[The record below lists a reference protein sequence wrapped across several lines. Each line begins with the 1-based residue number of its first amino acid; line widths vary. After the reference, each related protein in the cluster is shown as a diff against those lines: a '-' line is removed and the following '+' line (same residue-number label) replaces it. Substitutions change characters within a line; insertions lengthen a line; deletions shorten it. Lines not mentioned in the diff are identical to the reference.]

1 MNLLNVYTLFDLEPV
16 KGKGCH
22 VYTADGT
29 KYLDFYGGHAVISI
43 GHSHSVFVENLTQ
56 QVQKMIFYSNSV
68 QNSLQE
74 KLADALGKLSG
85 CDDYDLFLCNSG
97 AEAVENALK
106 VASFANG
113 RTKIL
118 AIKNGFHGRTSA
130 AVNSTWNDKIKA
142 NINRGFETI
151 FIDMNDHDSLQ
162 KHLKSKDFA
171 AVIIEPVQGVGGLDK
186 ADLHFL
192 QNIEKYCA
200 DTDTIFISD
209 EVQSG
214 FGRTGKFFAFQ
225 HAHVSPQVITMAKG
239 MGNGFPV
246 GGILIKRDTLP
257 INKGM
262 LGTTFG
268 GNHLACTAVLSVLE
282 VMKSENLLKNA
293 TDLGMMIR
301 EGLSTFS
308 EVKRVKGQGLMVG
321 AEFDFPVK
329 RLREI
334 LLYEQQLFTGNAS
347 NPNVLRLLPPLNITE
362 ENVAD
367 FFGKLTRGLEQLK
380 QEMYAHVPAT
390 LATKI

>member
-1 MNLLNVYTLFDLEPV
+1 MNLLDVYTLFDLEPI
-16 KGKGCH
+16 KGSGCH
-22 VYTADGT
+22 VYTADGQ

-43 GHSHSVFVENLTQ
+43 GHSHPVFVENLMQ
-56 QVQKMIFYSNSV
+56 QTQKMIFYSNSV

-74 KLADALGKLSG
+74 RLATSLGEISG
-85 CDDYDLFLCNSG
+85 CEDYDLFLCNSG

-142 NINRGFETI
+142 NINRGFETV
-151 FIDMNDHDSLQ
+151 FIEMNDHKSLQ
-162 KHLKSKDFA
+162 EHLSSKTFT

-192 QNIEKYCA
+192 QNIEKCCA
-200 DTDTIFISD
+200 ETDTIFISD

-225 HAHVSPQVITMAKG
+225 HANVSPQIITIAKG

-246 GGILIKRDTLP
+246 GGILIKRNTLDVT
-257 INKGM
+257 KGM

-282 VMKSENLLKNA
+282 VIKSEKLLKNA
-293 TDLGMMIR
+293 TALGAMIR
-301 EGLSTFS
+301 EGLSIFK
-308 EVKRVKGQGLMVG
+308 EVKQVKGQGLMVG
-321 AEFDFPVK
+321 AEFNFPIK

-334 LLYEQQLFTGNAS
+334 LLYEQQLFTGSAS

-362 ENVAD
+362 ANVTD
-367 FFGKLTRGLEQLK
+367 FFGKLTRGLEQFK
-380 QEMYAHVPAT
+380 QERYEQKRELTQA
-390 LATKI
+390 

>member
-1 MNLLNVYTLFDLEPV
+1 MELLDVYTLFDLEPI

-43 GHSHSVFVENLTQ
+43 GHSQPVFIENLKQ
-56 QVQKMIFYSNSV
+56 QMQKMIFYSNSV

-74 KLADALGKLSG
+74 RLATLLGEISD
-85 CDDYDLFLCNSG
+85 CENYDLFLCNSG

-142 NINRGFETI
+142 NINRGFETV

-162 KHLKSKDFA
+162 EHLKSETFA
-171 AVIIEPVQGVGGLDK
+171 AVIIEPIQGVGGLDK

-192 QNIEKYCA
+192 QNIEKCCQK
-200 DTDTIFISD
+200 TNTIFIAD

-225 HAHVSPQVITMAKG
+225 HANVQPQVITMAKG

-246 GGILIKRDTLP
+246 GGILIKRNTLK

-268 GNHLACTAVLSVLE
+268 GNHLACTAALSVLD
-282 VMKSENLLKNA
+282 VIKSEKLLENA
-293 TDLGMMIR
+293 TNLGTMMR
-301 EGLSTFS
+301 EGLSIFQ
-308 EVKRVKGQGLMVG
+308 EVKQVKGQGLMVG
-321 AEFDFPVK
+321 AEFDFPIK

-362 ENVAD
+362 ANVTD

-380 QEMYAHVPAT
+380 QEEYAQEMGLIHV
-390 LATKI
+390 

>member
-1 MNLLNVYTLFDLEPV
+1 MDLLNVYTLFDLEPV
-16 KGKGCH
+16 KGDGCH
-22 VYTADGT
+22 VFTSDGT

-43 GHSHSVFVENLTQ
+43 GHSHPVFVENLTQ
-56 QVQKMIFYSNSV
+56 QAQKMIFYSNSV
-68 QNSLQE
+68 QNSLQK
-74 KLADALGKLSG
+74 KLAHALGQLSA
-85 CDDYDLFLCNSG
+85 CNEYELFLCNSG

-106 VASFANG
+106 IASFANG

-142 NINRGFETI
+142 NINRGFETV
-151 FIDMNDHDSLQ
+151 FIEMNDHDAL
-162 KHLKSKDFA
+162 KEHLKSKTFA
-171 AVIIEPVQGVGGLDK
+171 AVIIEPIQGVGGLDK

-192 QNIEKYCA
+192 QNIEKSCA
-200 DTDTIFISD
+200 ETDTIFISD

-225 HAHVSPQVITMAKG
+225 HAEVSPQVITMAKG

-246 GGILIKRDTLP
+246 GGILIKRNTLT
-257 INKGM
+257 ITKGM

-268 GNHLACTAVLSVLE
+268 GNHLACSAVLSVLD
-282 VMKSENLLKNA
+282 VMKSEKLLENV
-293 TDLGMMIR
+293 THLGKMMQ
-301 EGLSTFS
+301 EGLSSFP
-308 EVKRVKGQGLMVG
+308 EIKQVKGQGLMVG
-321 AEFDFPVK
+321 AEFDFPIK

-334 LLYEQQLFTGNAS
+334 LLYKQKLFTGNAS

-362 ENVAD
+362 ADVTD

-380 QEMYAHVPAT
+380 QEKYEQERELIHA
-390 LATKI
+390 

>member
-1 MNLLNVYTLFDLEPV
+1 MNLLDVYTLFDLEPV
-16 KGKGCH
+16 TGKGCH
-22 VYTADGT
+22 VYMADET

-43 GHSHSVFVENLTQ
+43 GHCHPVFVENLTKQ
-56 QVQKMIFYSNSV
+56 AQKLIFYSNSV

-74 KLADALGKLSG
+74 KLAQLLGEISG
-85 CDDYDLFLCNSG
+85 CEDYDLFLCNSG

-106 VASFANG
+106 IASFANH

-142 NINRGFETI
+142 NINRGFETV
-151 FIDMNDHDSLQ
+151 FVDMNDHKVLQ
-162 KHLKSKDFA
+162 EHLNSKTFA

-186 ADLHFL
+186 ADLFFL
-192 QNIEKYCA
+192 QSIEKYCA
-200 DTDTIFISD
+200 ETDTIFISD

-225 HAHVSPQVITMAKG
+225 HANVAPQVITMAKG

-246 GGILIKRDTLP
+246 GGILIKRNTLA
-257 INKGM
+257 ITKGM

-282 VMKSENLLKNA
+282 AIKSENLLENTTNMGA
-293 TDLGMMIR
+293 MMR
-301 EGLSTFS
+301 EGLSTLK
-308 EVKRVKGQGLMVG
+308 EVKQVKGKGLMVG
-321 AEFDFPVK
+321 AEFDFPIK

-334 LLYEQQLFTGNAS
+334 LLYDQHLFTGNAS

-367 FFGKLTRGLEQLK
+367 FFGKLTRGLEQFK
-380 QEMYAHVPAT
+380 NETHE
-390 LATKI
+390 

>member
-1 MNLLNVYTLFDLEPV
+1 MKLLDVYTLFDLEPV
-16 KGKGCH
+16 RGSGCH
-22 VYTADGT
+22 VYTADNT

-43 GHSHSVFVENLTQ
+43 GHSHPVFVENLTKQ
-56 QVQKMIFYSNSV
+56 AQKIIFYSNSV

-74 KLADALGKLSG
+74 KLAKSLGEVSN
-85 CDDYDLFLCNSG
+85 CEDYDLFLCNSG

-106 VASFANG
+106 VASFGNG

-142 NINRGFETI
+142 NINRGFETV
-151 FIDMNDHDSLQ
+151 FIDMNDHDTLQ
-162 KHLKSKDFA
+162 EHLNSKTFA

-200 DTDTIFISD
+200 ETDTIFISD

-225 HAHVSPQVITMAKG
+225 HADVSPQVITMAKG

-246 GGILIKRDTLP
+246 GGILVKRNTLN
-257 INKGM
+257 ITKGM

-282 VMKSENLLKNA
+282 VMKAEKLLDNA
-293 TDLGMMIR
+293 TNLGAMMR
-301 EGLSTFS
+301 EGLSILK
-308 EVKRVKGQGLMVG
+308 EVKQVKGQGLMVG

-334 LLYEQQLFTGNAS
+334 LLYDQRLFTGNAS

-367 FFGKLTRGLEQLK
+367 FFGKLTRGLEQFK
-380 QEMYAHVPAT
+380 HEMYEQKRKLTHR
-390 LATKI
+390 

>member
-1 MNLLNVYTLFDLEPV
+1 MELLDVYTLFDLEPI

-43 GHSHSVFVENLTQ
+43 GHSHPVFIENLKQ
-56 QVQKMIFYSNSV
+56 QMQKMIFYSNSV

-74 KLADALGKLSG
+74 RLATLLGEISD
-85 CDDYDLFLCNSG
+85 CENYDLFLCNSG

-142 NINRGFETI
+142 NINRGFETV
-151 FIDMNDHDSLQ
+151 FIEMNDHDSLQ
-162 KHLKSKDFA
+162 EHLKSETFA
-171 AVIIEPVQGVGGLDK
+171 AVIIEPIQGVGGLDK

-192 QNIEKYCA
+192 QNIEKCCQK
-200 DTDTIFISD
+200 TNTIFIAD

-225 HAHVSPQVITMAKG
+225 HANVQPQVITMAKG

-246 GGILIKRDTLP
+246 GGILIKRNTLK

-268 GNHLACTAVLSVLE
+268 GNHLACTAALSVLD
-282 VMKSENLLKNA
+282 VIKSEKLLENA
-293 TDLGMMIR
+293 TNSGTMMR
-301 EGLSTFS
+301 EGLSIFQ
-308 EVKRVKGQGLMVG
+308 EVKQVKGQGLMVG
-321 AEFDFPVK
+321 AEFDFPIK

-362 ENVAD
+362 ANVTD

-380 QEMYAHVPAT
+380 QEKYAQERGLIHV
-390 LATKI
+390 

>member
-1 MNLLNVYTLFDLEPV
+1 MNLLDVYTLFDLEPV
-16 KGKGCH
+16 KGRGCH
-22 VYTADGT
+22 VYTADET

-43 GHSHSVFVENLTQ
+43 GHSHPVFIENLRHQ
-56 QVQKMIFYSNSV
+56 MQKMIFYSNSV
-68 QNSLQE
+68 QNSLQ
-74 KLADALGKLSG
+74 KRLATLLGEVSD
-85 CDDYDLFLCNSG
+85 CEDYDLFLCNSG

-113 RTKIL
+113 RTKVL

-151 FIDMNDHDSLQ
+151 FIDMNDHDSLE
-162 KHLKSKDFA
+162 KHLKSKTFA
-171 AVIIEPVQGVGGLDK
+171 AVIIEPVQGIGGLDK
-186 ADLHFL
+186 ADSQFL
-192 QNIEKYCA
+192 QNIEKCC
-200 DTDTIFISD
+200 TENDTIFIAD

-214 FGRTGKFFAFQ
+214 FGRTGEFFAFQ
-225 HAHVSPQVITMAKG
+225 HADVNPQVITMAKG

-246 GGILIKRDTLP
+246 GGILVKRNTLD
-257 INKGM
+257 ITKGM

-282 VMKSENLLKNA
+282 VMKSEKLLANA
-293 TDLGMMIR
+293 TKLGTMMR
-301 EGLSTFS
+301 EGLSILT
-308 EVKRVKGQGLMVG
+308 EVKKVKGQGLMVG

-334 LLYEQQLFTGNAS
+334 LLYDQQLFTGNAS
-347 NPNVLRLLPPLNITE
+347 NPNVLRLLPPLNISE

-367 FFGKLTRGLEQLK
+367 FFGKLTRGLELLK
-380 QEMYAHVPAT
+380 TEINE
-390 LATKI
+390 TKRQAVSV